1 MNEYLTVLQKYAV
14 FHGRARRKE
23 YWMFVLFNTGITFA
37 IGFVSGLLM
46 REQGVT
52 IIVFLLPIPSRD
64 FGLSMGEQS
73 ATIVSNIYAFAVLVP
88 GIAVMVR
95 RLHDIGKSGW
105 WLLIVFVPIV
115 GAIVLL
121 IWSIRDSQ
129 PGSNQYGLNPKG
141 L

>member
-23 YWMFVLFNTGITFA
+23 YWMFVLFNTGIAYT

-46 REQGVT
+46 GEQG
-52 IIVFLLPIPSRD
+52 IIVDS
-64 FGLSMGEQS
+64 
-73 ATIVSNIYAFAVLVP
+73 IYAFAVLVP

-105 WLLIVFVPIV
+105 WSLIVFVPIV